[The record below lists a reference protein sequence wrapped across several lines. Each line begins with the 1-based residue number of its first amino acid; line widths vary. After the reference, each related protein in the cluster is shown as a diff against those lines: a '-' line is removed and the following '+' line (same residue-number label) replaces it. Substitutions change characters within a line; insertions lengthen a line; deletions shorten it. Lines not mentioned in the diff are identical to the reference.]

1 MNSVC
6 DKAVSSGERQAG
18 NSAGHSATGAP
29 RRTNIPR
36 LRRQRLLVFLTQMAA
51 LYPLLN
57 NVPGE
62 KLISTT
68 LTMQEESRVDTCLS
82 TGRLEIGTFCE
93 QCQGL
98 ADTSVTAG
106 KKALDL
112 GVAQRFEIQLNVR
125 NRAQTFLQ
133 DSILLFK
140 QASLL
145 HRRPLQWRPGFRHKG
160 IY

>member
-1 MNSVC
+1 MSIVY
-6 DKAVSSGERQAG
+6 DKAVSSGARLG
-18 NSAGHSATGAP
+18 FNSTGQPTTVAP

-36 LRRQRLLVFLTQMAA
+36 LRRQRLPVLLTQMAA
-51 LYPLLN
+51 LHPLLN
-57 NVPGE
+57 NVPRE

-68 LTMQEESRVDTCLS
+68 FTMQVESGIDTCLS

-93 QCQGL
+93 QWQGL
-98 ADTSVTAG
+98 ADASVTAG